1 MRFCYCI
8 LFLGA
13 VLGMCGCDKESLDT
27 PRGEGSLELT
37 ISAAPESRAEVP
49 GDGVAADGGG
59 MVDLSVTL
67 VDPRGTIVDT
77 KSFTALAGDE
87 QLRKSV
93 AFTGLEIGQYTIYAY
108 ANTKNSSALSTQAAA
123 STTRDATF
131 TALTG
136 TATPTIDD
144 TTPMLLTAQKVVP
157 IGVGMTHATIDLLRP
172 VVEFSFELYNHSDYD
187 MQVTALSFSDFN
199 SSTSYVLPHDGEIPT
214 ANTYR
219 SLPAAT
225 LPQKVTKKSGTD
237 AATGWKELYHTF
249 LFENRAPSYTF
260 SIKIEV
266 PDKIVEDIIEK
277 ETTKIVEEEVQ
288 VTEVG
293 DPVESPE
300 ANVQYVIKQQD
311 VERYVTMDN
320 NNNLSTTTDYPV
332 GNNSAYWL
340 FIPNGSGYRIQNV
353 ATDRYLRYNSGLT
366 TTDRQNQATTFTYS
380 DGRLYCSV
388 QDGRNTRTYYLRYN
402 NGLTTTTSQN
412 NATLWDICPDKTT
425 TQTVEREE
433 TVITT
438 ETITKPLS
446 IEITGRQILIVDRET
461 AAVSEMKEQLRNQQ
475 VRVVVNAYYNDGGG
489 TFEFYAMPW
498 EEGHDNEVIFGKQNA
513 STN

>member
-172 VVEFSFELYNHSDYD
+172 VVEFSFELYNHSDYN
-187 MQVTALSFSDFN
+187 MKVTALSFSDFN

-225 LPQKVTKKSGTD
+225 LPQTVTKKSGTD

-260 SIKIEV
+260 SITIEV
-266 PDKIVEDIIEK
+266 PDKIVENTEIE
-277 ETTKIVEEEVQ
+277 TK
-288 VTEVG
+288 VG
-293 DPVESPE
+293 TSVESPE
-300 ANVQYVIKQQD
+300 ADVQYVIKQQD
-311 VERYVTMDN
+311 VERYVTMN
-320 NNNLSTTTDYPV
+320 NDNLSTTTDDPV
-332 GNNSAYWL
+332 GNESAYWL

-353 ATDRYLRYNSGLT
+353 ATGLYLRYNSGLT
-366 TTDRQNQATTFTYS
+366 TTGQQNQATTFTYS
-380 DGRLYCSV
+380 DDLLYCSV
-388 QDGRNTRTYYLRYN
+388 REGRNTRTYYLRYN
-402 NGLTTTTSQN
+402 NGLDTTTSQN
-412 NATLWDICPDKTT
+412 NATLWDICPVVTVTT
-425 TQTVEREE
+425 TEN
-433 TVITT
+433 
-438 ETITKPLS
+438 KPLS